1 MTESSQAAIA
11 HVQAAEQRAREI
23 PGLSPDIAPRPIARV
38 GIVGAGTMGGGIAMN
53 FANAGIPVVVVDATD
68 QGLERGLSLVRR
80 NYQASAARGRL
91 TAQDVEDRMG
101 LLLGTLDYAE
111 LGDCDLIIEVVFE
124 DMALK
129 LDVCA
134 RVGAVAKPGAILAT
148 NTSTLDV
155 DVLAQATGRAADV
168 VGLHFFSPANI
179 MRLLEVVRGR
189 QTAPDV
195 LATVVAMALQIG
207 KTPVVSGVC
216 YGFIGNRMAEVYMR
230 ETEFLLLEGA
240 SPAQIDVAVQAL
252 GLAMGPCRML
262 DMAGI
267 DVGAMTV
274 IEWKKSGGA
283 PSDTSYRV
291 VVDELFR
298 LGRYGQKTG
307 SGYYR
312 YDGRTPMPDPEL
324 DKIVEYLAKRHRI
337 IRRANIADTEIIERL
352 LYSIVNEGC
361 KILEE
366 GISYSPGDIDVVWT
380 AGYGFPKELGGPMYW
395 GERVGLAN
403 IANRLRH
410 YAQLHTNAD
419 WTPSALLAKAAA
431 GSRGL
436 AEALAQE
443 CGA

>member
-111 LGDCDLIIEVVFE
+111 LGDCDLIIEAVFE

-168 VGLHFFSPANI
+168 VGLHFFSPAHI

>member
-111 LGDCDLIIEVVFE
+111 LGDCDLIIEAVFE

-134 RVGAVAKPGAILAT
+134 RVGAVANPGAILAT

>member
-111 LGDCDLIIEVVFE
+111 LGDCDLIIEAVFE

>member
-1 MTESSQAAIA
+1 
-11 HVQAAEQRAREI
+11 
-23 PGLSPDIAPRPIARV
+23 
-38 GIVGAGTMGGGIAMN
+38 
-53 FANAGIPVVVVDATD
+53 
-68 QGLERGLSLVRR
+68 
-80 NYQASAARGRL
+80 
-91 TAQDVEDRMG
+91 
-101 LLLGTLDYAE
+101 
-111 LGDCDLIIEVVFE
+111 
-124 DMALK
+124 MALK

>member
-111 LGDCDLIIEVVFE
+111 LGDCDLIIEAVFE

-216 YGFIGNRMAEVYMR
+216 YGFIGNRMDEVYMR